1 VLTLFT
7 LVNILGI
14 MKPNKTNKTTGHDE
28 DFVVLDNNTVIGL
41 MRLRQTTL
49 TEWSR
54 KNGLARPFVC
64 LAMTGRRRGPKARMI
79 VRMLREELG
88 L

>member
-1 VLTLFT
+1 
-7 LVNILGI
+7 
-14 MKPNKTNKTTGHDE
+14 MKPNKTKKTTVHDE
-28 DFVVLDNNTVIGL
+28 DFVVLDNNTVVGL

-49 TEWSR
+49 TAWSR
-54 KNGLARPFVC
+54 KNGLCRPFVC
-64 LAMTGRRRGPKARMI
+64 LAMSGRRRGPKARMI

>member
-1 VLTLFT
+1 
-7 LVNILGI
+7 
-14 MKPNKTNKTTGHDE
+14 MKQNKTKKTTERDD
-28 DFVVLDNNTVIGL
+28 DFVALDNNTVIGL

-49 TEWSR
+49 TAWSH

>member
-1 VLTLFT
+1 
-7 LVNILGI
+7 
-14 MKPNKTNKTTGHDE
+14 MKTENPVDKAADE
-28 DFVVLDNNTVIGL
+28 RDFEVLDNNTVVGL

-49 TEWSR
+49 AAW
-54 KNGLARPFVC
+54 ARERGFTRPYTC
-64 LAMTGRRRGPKARMI
+64 LAMTGQRRGPKARLI

>member
-1 VLTLFT
+1 
-7 LVNILGI
+7 
-14 MKPNKTNKTTGHDE
+14 MKPNKTKNTTGHDE
-28 DFVVLDNNTVIGL
+28 DFVALDNNTVIGL

-49 TEWSR
+49 TAWSH